1 MVWANPALNN
11 QGLNP
16 RALNVSRKGPVS
28 QSFGVI
34 GIVKPSF
41 GYRISIEKTLLT
53 QKIKF
58 LNLQYYISFSSD
70 SKIRDKTFSDKHIE
84 QFKIVIL
91 NCFASW
97 ED

>member
-11 QGLNP
+11 RGLNP

-53 QKIKF
+53 QKI
-58 LNLQYYISFSSD
+58 
-70 SKIRDKTFSDKHIE
+70 
-84 QFKIVIL
+84 
-91 NCFASW
+91 
-97 ED
+97 